1 MTDPLRHLLSRL
13 DHDLSP
19 VVTAADVKRWPAG
32 VPKAMIDAGL
42 LREIEPATSIVYEG
56 CDERCLITP
65 ELIENPEAGR
75 VVGVYHCKRDG
86 CGRITI
92 EPDELRQWEPS
103 FEGLA
108 SAVASAVDLG
118 AAVAPVLPGRIYLLG
133 TLPTGGG
140 PLDVFLARGLA
151 WDDARTAIESADRLQ
166 ASSSPVVLVP
176 ARIPQTELWDGV
188 RPMLLSIKE
197 HASWNARSA
206 CLDFG
211 GLPDALRSV
220 RPRVREERWLT
231 VTECARLIA
240 DDLPSLT
247 LTQAK
252 ARVSRAAGSG
262 RLVTNGKTR
271 GARRIERTSFDA
283 WRLEQRDRDMDVDD
297 EATRATRS
305 AARSRGQDRAR
316 GREYA

>member
-1 MTDPLRHLLSRL
+1 VTDPIRQLLSRL
-13 DHDLSP
+13 DHEVSP
-19 VVTAADVKRWPAG
+19 VVTCADLKRWPAG
-32 VPKAMIDAGL
+32 VAKAMIDAGL

-65 ELIENPEAGR
+65 ELIENSETGQ
-75 VVGVYHCKRDG
+75 VVGVYYCKRDG

-103 FEGLA
+103 FEAIA
-108 SAVASAVDLG
+108 SAVASAVALG
-118 AAVAPVLPGRIYLLG
+118 AAVAPVLPGRIHLLG

-151 WDDARTAIESADRLQ
+151 WDDARTVIESAGRLR

-176 ARIPQTELWDGV
+176 ARIPQTESWDGL
-188 RPMLLSIKE
+188 RPTVLSLAE
-197 HASWNARSA
+197 HASWNARRAS
-206 CLDFG
+206 LDLG
-211 GLPDALRSV
+211 GLPDALRSI
-220 RPRVREERWLT
+220 RPRVPEERWLT

-240 DDLPSLT
+240 NDLPSLT
-247 LTQAK
+247 FAQAK
-252 ARVSRAAGSG
+252 ARVSRAAGSR

-283 WRLEQRDRDMDVDD
+283 WRLGQRDRDMDIDD

>member
-1 MTDPLRHLLSRL
+1 M
-13 DHDLSP
+13 
-19 VVTAADVKRWPAG
+19 A
-32 VPKAMIDAGL
+32 KAMIDAGL

-65 ELIENPEAGR
+65 ELIENSETGQ
-75 VVGVYHCKRDG
+75 VIGVYHCKRDG

-103 FEGLA
+103 FE
-108 SAVASAVDLG
+108 AVASAVARAAELG
-118 AAVAPVLPGRIYLLG
+118 ASVAPVLLGRIYLLG

-151 WDDARTAIESADRLQ
+151 WDDARTAIESADRLRV
-166 ASSSPVVLVP
+166 SSSPVVLVA
-176 ARIPQTELWDGV
+176 ARIPPIELWDGL
-188 RPMLLSIKE
+188 RPTVLSLAE
-197 HASWNARSA
+197 HASWNARRASLA
-206 CLDFG
+206 LG
-211 GLPDALRSV
+211 GLPNALRSI
-220 RPRVREERWLT
+220 RPRVPEERWLT

-240 DDLPSLT
+240 NDLPSLT
-247 LTQAK
+247 FAQAK

-283 WRLEQRDRDMDVDD
+283 WRLQQRDRDMDIDD
-297 EATRATRS
+297 DATRGTRS
-305 AARSRGQDRAR
+305 AARSRGRDRAR